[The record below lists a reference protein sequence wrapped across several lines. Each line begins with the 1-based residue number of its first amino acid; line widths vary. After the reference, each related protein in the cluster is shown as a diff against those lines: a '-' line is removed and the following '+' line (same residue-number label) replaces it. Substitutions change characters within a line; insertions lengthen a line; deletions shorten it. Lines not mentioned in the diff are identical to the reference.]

1 MGKVVAVAL
10 ILTWS
15 LVPIAFLL
23 VSSFKPS
30 ADIFAVP
37 PRLTF
42 APTVKHFVD
51 LWAQWRG
58 FFTGLRN
65 SAIVTAG
72 ATLLAVVRKHH
83 GRICLLALSRP
94 PKWPAPRISRCGA
107 PFAADRDHPAVVSDG
122 QLAADQ

>member
-1 MGKVVAVAL
+1 MAKVAAIAL

-15 LVPIAFLL
+15 LVPIAFIL

-42 APTVKHFVD
+42 APTVKHFVA

-72 ATLLAVVRKHH
+72 DGVPPESATRPSTVASVGSCACACAVRSCSHEEIK
-83 GRICLLALSRP
+83 L
-94 PKWPAPRISRCGA
+94 PRRHTSAISG
-107 PFAADRDHPAVVSDG
+107 SG
-122 QLAADQ
+122 SS